1 MASAAPE
8 VVEFTAISGWTP
20 CERLDVRDTLEIDV
34 PVLHAT
40 EEIDD
45 EDVLVPQ
52 VTDDII
58 DSSGRKLL
66 EAIPPVTLERSK
78 ERIAEQFVDFFVTH
92 PFQIFSVVLS
102 RTFCLNMEM

>member
-1 MASAAPE
+1 MH
-8 VVEFTAISGWTP
+8 
-20 CERLDVRDTLEIDV
+20 DTLEIDV

-40 EEIDD
+40 EETDD

-52 VTDDII
+52 VTDDIV

-66 EAIPPVTLERSK
+66 EAIRPVTLERSK

-92 PFQIFSVVLS
+92 PFQFFSVVLS